1 MRKNIY
7 EELRNSDEVFERF
20 FDYMVQNHTDKMI
33 ELLEKKIRSDPNAEG
48 FCAQEYEEFLKE
60 EEELTVL
67 AEIDRRRQEMKEEAV
82 IAEIERKENA

>member
-33 ELLEKKIRSDPNAEG
+33 DLLWNEIETDTAIEG
-48 FCAQEYEEFLKE
+48 FYAQEYEEFLEKE
-60 EEELTVL
+60 KELMVL
-67 AEIDRRRQEMKEEAV
+67 NEVDRRRQEMKEEEV